1 MEQERQ
7 NDQLWE
13 IAKRFGVPEP
23 MTLLG
28 RSLPPFDIKRP
39 NLHESKTEFLAE
51 LKAVKAAREHAIGL
65 ARLLSAP
72 YRENAEEQ
80 DVAVPLCDAID
91 ESARRAARSLELR
104 HATDLVLK
112 NAAETNLSFNA
123 SMVLLSVLNG
133 LNERY
138 ERLKEQEPEFW
149 KQNGRPPNHY
159 ARTIALRFAKLV
171 ARHTGQKPTVGVSR
185 DGNHPSTEFGRA
197 IEEIFSIL
205 EIDAAFRR
213 HAEWAVDQLTD
224 EDMKAPPANALMG
237 GLFGLSGNSPA
248 PSESLNRLAK
258 MFSKDEL
265 MK

>member
-28 RSLPPFDIKRP
+28 RPLPPFDIKRP

-91 ESARRAARSLELR
+91 ESARHAARSLELS
-104 HATDLVLK
+104 HVTDLVLN
-112 NAAETNLSFNA
+112 NAAETDLSFNT
-123 SMVLLSVLNG
+123 SMVLV
-133 LNERY
+133 
-138 ERLKEQEPEFW
+138 W
-149 KQNGRPPNHY
+149 
-159 ARTIALRFAKLV
+159 V
-171 ARHTGQKPTVGVSR
+171 
-185 DGNHPSTEFGRA
+185 
-197 IEEIFSIL
+197 
-205 EIDAAFRR
+205 
-213 HAEWAVDQLTD
+213 
-224 EDMKAPPANALMG
+224 
-237 GLFGLSGNSPA
+237 
-248 PSESLNRLAK
+248 
-258 MFSKDEL
+258 
-265 MK
+265 